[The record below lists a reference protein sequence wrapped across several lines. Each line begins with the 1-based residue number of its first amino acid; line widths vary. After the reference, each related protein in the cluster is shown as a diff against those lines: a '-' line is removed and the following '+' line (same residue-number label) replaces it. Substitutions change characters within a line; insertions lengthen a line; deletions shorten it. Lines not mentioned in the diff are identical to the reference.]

1 VEAQRM
7 SIAARTY
14 LEITYNGVDISRD
27 ISNDLVSFQFTDN
40 ESGKADDISI
50 GLKDDDGLWSGAW
63 TPGQGDTIEATIVTE
78 NDDQGVLRLALGKF
92 TIDEFTSSG
101 TPSVFEIAAV
111 SVPIDGSIRREIK
124 SRAWEDYKLSGIADD
139 IARNGGIE
147 MLFLASPDPVYD
159 RRDQHDETDLQ
170 FLNRLCED
178 EAFALKV
185 TDRQLIV
192 YNSAQQENYPPVATI
207 YKRTGDV
214 LGYSFKAQSHSV
226 YKAVTV
232 RYKDQD
238 TGKVNEYRYESESA
252 EGNRE
257 FKVYQRAK
265 NIAEAER
272 LAKAALR
279 QKNRKGTEATLKMR
293 GSVDLVTGVPVELVG
308 FGYFDG
314 VYLIK
319 KATHTVGNGYEVDLE
334 LTRKVEV

>member
-1 VEAQRM
+1 M

-14 LEITYNGVDISRD
+14 LEITYNGIDISRD
-27 ISNDLVSFQFTDN
+27 ISGDLISFQYTDN

-50 GLKDDDGLWSGAW
+50 GLKDDDGLWSGPW
-63 TPGQGDTIEATIVTE
+63 VPGQGDTIEATIVTE
-78 NDDQGVLRLALGKF
+78 SDDQGTLRLALGSF
-92 TIDEFTSSG
+92 TIDELTSSG

-111 SVPIDGSIRREIK
+111 SVPIDSSIRREIK

-139 IARNGGIE
+139 IARTGGLE
-147 MLFLASPDPVYD
+147 MLFLAGPDPVYD

-170 FLNRLCED
+170 FLHRLCED

-192 YNSAQQENYPPVATI
+192 YASAQQEETPPIATI

-214 LGYSFKAQSHSV
+214 LSYSFKSQAHSV

-232 RYKDQD
+232 RYKDPD
-238 TGKVNEYRYESESA
+238 TGEVNEYRYESPSA
-252 EGNRE
+252 EGNRT
-257 FKVYQRAK
+257 FKIYQRAK

-279 QKNRKGTEATLKMR
+279 RKNRKGTEATLKMR
-293 GSVDLVTGVPVELVG
+293 GSVSLVTGVTVDLVG
-308 FGYFDG
+308 FGSFDDI
-314 VYLIK
+314 YLIQ
-319 KATHTVGNGYEVDLE
+319 KATHTVGSGYEVDLE